1 MGVLA
6 NYEPKEVFKYF
17 EEICSIPHGSGNTD
31 AIAEYL
37 VKFAADHGLEHYRD
51 NANNVIIRK
60 KGSPGYPD
68 CPLFKLRKEIVI
80 LIGCKIILGSAV
92 SAKRFSVSEFLNVL
106 QSAGNTL

>member
-37 VKFAADHGLEHYRD
+37 VKFATDHGLEYYRD

-60 KGSPGYPD
+60 KGSPGYEKAD
-68 CPLFKLRKEIVI
+68 T
-80 LIGCKIILGSAV
+80 IILQGHHDMVCEKMKAW
-92 SAKRFSVSEFLNVL
+92 FSILLRMLS
-106 QSAGNTL
+106 SPW